1 MTQVSAVLVL
11 LDLTVAFDTV
21 NHTILLSRLKQCVS
35 IKGTAQKW
43 IHSYLTDKSFYVYLG
58 EFSSSA
64 APLSCGIPQG
74 SILGPMLF
82 CCKSQFINKTEI
94 LFTILH
100 TITHPRFAIYILISV
115 SLLYVRR

>member
-21 NHTILLSRLKQCVS
+21 NHTIILSRLKQCVS

-43 IHSYLTDKSFYVYLG
+43 SFYVYLG
-58 EFSSSA
+58 EFSSFA